1 MSRYWLT
8 AAGRPADFY
17 YMDAY
22 SLPRFGPGAFLQLLE
37 LLYHRAS
44 GRKLEVRRHGK
55 PNAPA
60 YVCAAHK
67 LARQL
72 GRPDAAL
79 QHIYA
84 IGCVCKC
91 PVFVCKEVTYRRH
104 IRSPVCTNWKSMQ
117 AG

>member
-1 MSRYWLT
+1 
-8 AAGRPADFY
+8 
-17 YMDAY
+17 MDAY

-44 GRKLEVRRHGK
+44 GRELEVRRHGK

-72 GRPDAAL
+72 GLPDAAL

-84 IGCVCKC
+84 IGCV
-91 PVFVCKEVTYRRH
+91 
-104 IRSPVCTNWKSMQ
+104 
-117 AG
+117 